1 MSYLVSIY
9 TSNKIASDEDKDM
22 WETQKNKKTQATI
35 VAGFKGGG
43 EREEMKT
50 QDGLPV

>member
-1 MSYLVSIY
+1 MSYLVSICA
-9 TSNKIASDEDKDM
+9 SNKIASDEGKDT
-22 WETQKNKKTQATI
+22 WETKKKKTQATI

-50 QDGLPV
+50 RDGLPV